1 MLEDA
6 KISERSVT
14 VRISAVDSFSS
25 VVQRYNQAMGQAEN
39 ATRRLGQETDRSASD
54 LDRLGTA
61 VTGMIAAWGL
71 MGVKNFAEDMNAL
84 GVQVN
89 ATRRIFGQ
97 LASELGEPAESLEKL
112 RKATLG
118 VVDDMTLMGGANQFL
133 RMNLATTSD
142 ELAKLT
148 EIAIKLKRPTVDATT
163 AVQDF
168 ALLLS
173 QQSILRLDNFG
184 FSAGR
189 VRQRINELLASG
201 EALNRSEAFNMTV
214 LEEGELLLKRYG
226 SAADVAGTALGRLQ
240 TNIANFTQEFA
251 GRFAMGVEG
260 GIGILEIS
268 LGLRPE
274 QVAATEA
281 RAQAAIED
289 LGAVLTYAFNDPAF
303 KDQLPLDFMQNF
315 VSEALKVAQ
324 ESPELMSDMN
334 TFTHTVLN
342 RIGQGMPTGAEGL
355 PEFQLSRTLAEA
367 TVQIQAGNQARRDS
381 IRLTEQAAIAELD
394 RLAILEE
401 EANLAKLEGE
411 RAQLR
416 GAIGGDLFGLE
427 AQLAQTG
434 AVPRGFMD
442 LLEGD
447 FTMPRFIDS
456 QQAQQFHDIAEE
468 ADRLLDDATRFD
480 ELDPELFSDDQLEMM
495 KDVASET
502 EKLAKEA
509 DKAAGSFDKIKLTE
523 LFGQGPR
530 GAVES
535 LTGQVGGM
543 VAEQMRAS
551 GAPEEQV
558 SAFQQEYGL
567 LSNEITPGSIALEEQ
582 IAPMIA
588 QIEAAAPGMG
598 AMAVQQ
604 VAQILA
610 ESVKRGIDPN
620 SPEFWA
626 AVRESLGVTPG
637 SSGAGFSVYPGDT
650 VSGLAGQYGM
660 TPEEIMAAAGITN
673 PRLLQPGQYSTPGA
687 EVDTSALTGFDPETF
702 FADFET
708 MSGQAETFQTSFN
721 TFLTDAQNAVPP
733 VGDIELSMG
742 NISSYATTLSDK
754 MAALTSKVQ
763 EVTVKIKVEYDD
775 ARGWLEQTVR
785 NNGGTVP
792 GTTPGGGPS

>member
-1 MLEDA
+1 MA
-6 KISERSVT
+6 ERSVT

-39 ATRRLGQETDRSASD
+39 ATRRLGVENDNTSQTFDRFSMAIS
-54 LDRLGTA
+54 
-61 VTGMIAAWGL
+61 GMVLAFGL
-71 MGVKNFAEDMNAL
+71 SGVKNFAEDMYAL
-84 GVQVN
+84 GNQVN
-89 ATRRIFGQ
+89 QTRAIFNQ
-97 LASELGEPAESLEKL
+97 LASELGDPTSSLQEM

-118 VVDDMTLMGGANQFL
+118 VVDDLTLMGGANQFL
-133 RMNLATTSD
+133 RMNLATTSE

-168 ALLLS
+168 AMLLS
-173 QQSILRLDNFG
+173 QNSILRLDNFG
-184 FSAGR
+184 FSSGR
-189 VRQRINELLASG
+189 VRDRIAELQASG
-201 EALNRSEAFNMTV
+201 EALNRSDAFRLAVM
-214 LEEGELLLKRYG
+214 EEGQLALDRLG
-226 SAADVAGTALGRLQ
+226 AAADVAGTSMARLQ
-240 TNIANFTQEFA
+240 VFVATGWQNFGSDFA
-251 GRFAMGVEG
+251 QGVQGLTTGAELLL
-260 GIGILEIS
+260 GIH
-268 LGLRPE
+268 PA
-274 QVAATEA
+274 QMAKAEA
-281 RAQAAIED
+281 DAKALVED
-289 LGAVLTYAFNDPAF
+289 LGAVLTYAFNDQAL
-303 KDQLPLDFMQNF
+303 KDTLPLDFMQNF

-598 AMAVQQ
+598 AIAVQQ
-604 VAQILA
+604 MAQILA
-610 ESVKRGIDPN
+610 ESVTRGIDPN
-620 SPEFWA
+620 SPEFWT

-637 SSGAGFSVYPGDT
+637 SSGAGFTVNPGDT

-708 MSGQAETFQTSFN
+708 MSGQAETFQGSFN

-733 VGDIELSMG
+733 IGDIELSMG
-742 NISSYATTLSDK
+742 NISSFATILSDK
-754 MAALTSKVQ
+754 IVALTSKVQ
-763 EVTVKIKVEYDD
+763 QVTVKIKVEYDD
-775 ARGWLEQTVR
+775 AQGWLEQAVR

-792 GTTPGGGPS
+792 GTVPGGATLG